1 MTKKTKLAHGVDTL
15 PATDESMFN
24 DLQTIRQE
32 EAPKKEKKT
41 TKKVVVIRNLEK
53 EGGSTVDQIAQEDES
68 MFNDLQTIRQEETPK
83 KEPKVTKKVIVI
95 RNLEKEGGS
104 TIDRIAQ
111 EIVDLGMDSDLEK
124 NKRVVRLWISKI
136 GFKVDSRKEEE
147 SGARYYFKAK

>member
-32 EAPKKEKKT
+32 E
-41 TKKVVVIRNLEK
+41 
-53 EGGSTVDQIAQEDES
+53 
-68 MFNDLQTIRQEETPK
+68 TPK
-83 KEPKVTKKVIVI
+83 KKTKVTKKVIVI

-104 TIDRIAQ
+104 TIGHIAQ

-136 GFKVDSRKEEE
+136 GFKVDSRKEKE

>member
-32 EAPKKEKKT
+32 ETPKKKT
-41 TKKVVVIRNLEK
+41 KVTKKVIVIRNLEK
-53 EGGSTVDQIAQEDES
+53 EGGSTIGHIA
-68 MFNDLQTIRQEETPK
+68 QEETPK

-104 TIDRIAQ
+104 TIGHIAQ

-136 GFKVDSRKEEE
+136 GFKVDSRKEKE